1 MSIIFNKRINKEIQL
16 YQKDNFSFPN
26 LIIQPN
32 ESDLTT
38 WYFVIHDLK
47 DTDYEFISN
56 NDKCDN
62 KDDNKDD
69 NNSQVKTGIYLGK
82 VLLPLKY
89 PFKAP
94 DFVFLTPSGRFEINK
109 KICTSFTGFHNELYS
124 PSWNIASMCAG
135 LISFMTDKETLESK
149 GIGGI
154 SSTKEEKQQIAKD
167 SIELIKN
174 NEIFNKYFKDYFEI
188 LFQ

>member
-1 MSIIFNKRINKEIQL
+1 MSATFNKRINKEIQL

-26 LIIQPN
+26 LILQPD

-38 WYFVIHDLK
+38 WYFLIHDLK
-47 DTDYEFISN
+47 DTDYEFTST
-56 NDKCDN
+56 DG
-62 KDDNKDD
+62 
-69 NNSQVKTGIYLGK
+69 SPKTGIYLGK
-82 VLLPLKY
+82 VLLPPKY

-94 DFVFLTPSGRFEINK
+94 DFIFLTPSGRFEINK

-135 LISFMTDKETLESK
+135 LISFMTDRETIESK

-174 NEIFNKYFKDYFEI
+174 NAIFNKYFGNYSET
-188 LFQ
+188 LFH